1 MAGAGFKT
9 FASGEVLTA
18 ANVNTYL
25 MQQTVMVF
33 ADSSARSTA
42 LGANVSEGMLSYL
55 KDTNKVEVYDGSSW
69 VASDDPNAIQN
80 TIVDAKADL
89 ITATAADTPARLA
102 VGTNGQVLTADSAT
116 ATGLKWATP
125 VSGGGTTW
133 TLRNGN
139 GNDGNGLY
147 SFAFNGS
154 NLYVAAGPNGYLY
167 TSSDGVT
174 WTSRTSGFGSNDIQR
189 VAFGNGLFV
198 AVGNQGTLT
207 TSTDGI
213 TWTARTA
220 NMSTNTIFDVVY
232 ANSTWVAVGNGGG
245 ATNTGGVIYSTDGIT
260 WTRKSQSPTIGTS
273 YLAVEY
279 NGTNWIIGATLSTN
293 NALYA
298 SDPSGTWTAFVAGQG
313 NAIVWLEY
321 DGTRTFACESTLVF
335 TFSTSS
341 TYASWTTVTGVSSG
355 TTSTAAG
362 KRQIS
367 YHNNKIHVINS
378 WYYQN
383 FATNNIVNGLPDKI
397 STIEFIPSN
406 IIGSGT
412 SINTNGYCIFACS
425 TGLLFG
431 GSYQWIWTSF

>member
-9 FASGEVLTA
+9 FATGEVLTA

-42 LGANVSEGMLSYL
+42 LGASVSEGMLSYL

-139 GNDGNGLY
+139 GNDGNGLH

-154 NLYVAAGPNGYLY
+154 NLYVAAGPGGYLY

-220 NMSTNTIFDVVY
+220 NMSTNTIFDVLY
-232 ANSTWVAVGNGGG
+232 ANNIWVAVGAGGG
-245 ATNTGGVIYSTDGIT
+245 ATNTGGIIYSTDGIT
-260 WTRKSQSPTIGTS
+260 WTRKSQTPTIGTA
-273 YLAVEY
+273 YYAVAY
-279 NGTNWIIGATLSTN
+279 NGTNWIVGASVSTN

-298 SDPSGTWTAFVAGQG
+298 SDPSATWTAFVGAGG
-313 NAIVWLEY
+313 AAILWLAY
-321 DGTRTFACESTLVF
+321 DGTRTFSADNSSTFHF
-335 TFSTSS
+335 TTSS
-341 TYASWTTVTGVSSG
+341 TYASWTTLVGLAPYAP
-355 TTSTAAG
+355 STAG
-362 KRQIS
+362 TKRLIS
-367 YHNNKIHVINS
+367 YHNNKIHYVNNL
-378 WYYQN
+378 YYQN
-383 FATNNIVNGLPDKI
+383 FTTDTITNGLPGKI
-397 STIEFIPSN
+397 STIEFLPSN
-406 IIGSGT
+406 MIGTAST
-412 SINTNGYCIFACS
+412 INGNAYAIFACA
-425 TGLLFG
+425 TGLLFA
-431 GSYQWIWTSF
+431 GSFQWIWTSF